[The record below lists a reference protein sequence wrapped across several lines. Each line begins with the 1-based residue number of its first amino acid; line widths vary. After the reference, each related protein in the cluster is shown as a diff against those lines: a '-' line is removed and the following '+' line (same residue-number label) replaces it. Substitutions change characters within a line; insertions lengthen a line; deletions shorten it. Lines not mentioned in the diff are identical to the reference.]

1 MARPYILITRPAE
14 KAGSTAR
21 MVEAAGFTPFSEPV
35 LTIVPVS
42 GAPLP
47 DDFNAYRGLILTSP
61 AAVSVLANMTTD
73 RQARLY
79 AVGPDTAAEAEKQ
92 GWTDI
97 IPANGTGED
106 LAALLAR
113 EQTQERPFLH
123 LSGRHVSYDF
133 EDDRRIKAERRV
145 IYDAI
150 KTNTLTPDCLRLI
163 RERKISAILF
173 YSARTA
179 ENFEALADA
188 YGVKACFSS
197 IKALCIGKRV
207 VNSLRNG
214 LWQDVHCART
224 PDSEGMEALL
234 KSALSAPSQAE

>member
-1 MARPYILITRPAE
+1 MTDHYILITRPAE
-14 KAGSTAR
+14 KAEKTAR
-21 MVEAAGFTPFSEPV
+21 MVAVAGFKPFSAPMLE
-35 LTIVPVS
+35 IVPVA
-42 GAPLP
+42 GNPLP
-47 DDFNAYRGLILTSP
+47 DDLTAYEGLVLTSP
-61 AAVSVLANMTTD
+61 NAVRVLANMTTD

-79 AVGPDTAAEAEKQ
+79 AVGQDTAAEAKEQ

-97 IPANGTGED
+97 VSANGTGED
-106 LAALLAR
+106 LAALLQR
-113 EQTQERPFLH
+113 EQAQERPFLH

-133 EDDRRIKAERRV
+133 EDDQRIKAERRV

-163 RERKISAILF
+163 KDRNVRAILF

-179 ENFEALADA
+179 ENFETLAGT
-188 YGVKACFSS
+188 YGLTDCLSS

-207 VNSLRNG
+207 VNSLRNE

-224 PDSEGMEALL
+224 PDSDGMSALL
-234 KSALSAPSQAE
+234 CDLACMSLRK